1 MFIYVTEEIMTS
13 TQILLLCLCGAAFLV
28 IGLITAIGSTYSLK
42 GIPSKPVGNGQ
53 HGTARFATPKEISRT
68 YKQIPY
74 TPGLWRR
81 GEQLPKV
88 DGLIVGCVER
98 GGQMTALVDDS
109 DIHTLMIGASGVGK
123 TANFLYPNIEYCCA
137 AGMSFVT
144 TDSKGDLYRNTATI
158 ADKYYGYKVSVIDL
172 RNPTRSSGY
181 NMLYLVNKYMD
192 LYKACGKLEFKAKAE
207 KFAKITA
214 KTIISADGNISSM
227 GQNAF
232 FYESAEGLITSVILL
247 VAEFC
252 PPEKRHIISVFKLI
266 QELLAPT
273 SGKEPTAFQ
282 KLINML
288 PSENKAR
295 WFAGA
300 ALNSSEQAM
309 ASVMSTALSRLN
321 AFIDSELEQI
331 LCFDTSIDVEEFCSR
346 KSAIYLVLPEEDAT
360 KHFLISLIFQ
370 QLYREMLTVADD
382 RGGQVEKRVMFYADE
397 IGTLPKIDGLEMIF
411 SASRSRKISI
421 VAIIQSLA
429 QFEKTYG
436 KEGAEIIVDN
446 CQCTLFGSF
455 APNSKTAEEMSRNLG
470 KQTVLSGS
478 VTKSSGRD
486 GGSKSLQMIERP
498 LMTVDELKSM
508 PKGHFIVMKTGCHPM
523 RTRLK
528 LFFKWGIQFEEA
540 YSIEE
545 KFERKVQYAD
555 REEVET
561 AVMERFP
568 TKMIPPVPMEHED
581 ELLVNKLNESAVR
594 RKSPRTRGSKEK

>member
-1 MFIYVTEEIMTS
+1 MTS
-13 TQILLLCLCGAAFLV
+13 SQILLLCICGAAFLI
-28 IGLITAIGSTYSLK
+28 IGLIAAIGSTYYLK
-42 GIPSKPVGNGQ
+42 GIPNKPVGNGQ
-53 HGTARFATPKEISRT
+53 HGTARFATPREISNT
-68 YKQIPY
+68 YKQILY
-74 TPGLWRR
+74 TPEMWRK
-81 GEQLPKV
+81 GQQLPTV
-88 DGLIVGCVER
+88 DGLIVGCNEGV
-98 GGQMTALVDDS
+98 GGMTALVDDA

-158 ADKYYGYKVSVIDL
+158 AEKYYGYKISVIDL

-192 LYKACGKLEFKAKAE
+192 LYKKEDKLEFKAKAE

-214 KTIISADGNISSM
+214 KTIISADGNISNM

-232 FYESAEGLITSVILL
+232 FYECAEGLITAVILL

-266 QELLAPT
+266 QDLLAP
-273 SGKEPTAFQ
+273 SNGKGQTQFQ
-282 KLINML
+282 RLIELL
-288 PSENKAR
+288 PSEHKVR

-321 AFIDSELEQI
+321 AFLDSELEQI
-331 LCFDTSIDVEEFCSR
+331 LCFDTSIDVEEFCNH

-370 QLYREMLTVADD
+370 QLYREMLTVADEK
-382 RGGQVEKRVMFYADE
+382 GGQLDKQVMFYADE

-436 KEGAEIIVDN
+436 REGCEIIVDN

-470 KQTVLSGS
+470 KQTILSGS
-478 VTKSSGRD
+478 VTKSARPE

-508 PKGHFIVMKTGCHPM
+508 PKGHFVVMKTGCHPM

-528 LFFKWGIQFEEA
+528 LFLQWGIRFDKKPYEIPEQSA
-540 YSIEE
+540 
-545 KFERKVQYAD
+545 RKVHYAD
-555 REEVET
+555 KRELEAAIITRYPPAAPDPMEYREELGD
-561 AVMERFP
+561 ALS
-568 TKMIPPVPMEHED
+568 TKRIP
-581 ELLVNKLNESAVR
+581 KTR
-594 RKSPRTRGSKEK
+594 RHMSE

>member
-1 MFIYVTEEIMTS
+1 MNT
-13 TQILLLCLCGAAFLV
+13 TQIILLCICGAFFLIIAIIV
-28 IGLITAIGSTYSLK
+28 AIGDRYSLN
-42 GIPSKPVGNGQ
+42 GIPNKPIGNGQ
-53 HGTARFATPKEISRT
+53 HGTARFATKSEVAKT

-74 TPGLWRR
+74 TPHLWRK
-81 GEQLPKV
+81 GEQLPTV
-88 DGLIVGCVER
+88 DGLIIGCHENA
-98 GGQMTALVDDS
+98 GQMTALVDDA

-137 AGMSFVT
+137 AGMSFAV

-158 ADKYYGYKVSVIDL
+158 AEKYYGYKISIIDL

-192 LYKACGKLEFKAKAE
+192 MYKAENKLEYKAKSE

-214 KTIISADGNISSM
+214 KTIISAGGDISSM

-232 FYESAEGLITSVILL
+232 FYEAAEGLLTAVILL
-247 VAEFC
+247 IAEFC

-266 QELLAPT
+266 QDLLAP
-273 SGKEPTAFQ
+273 SGTKGVSRFQ
-282 KLINML
+282 MLIDKL
-288 PSENKAR
+288 PGEHKAR

-300 ALNSSEQAM
+300 ALNSSDQAM

-321 AFIDSELEQI
+321 SFIDSELEQI
-331 LCFDTSIDVEEFCSR
+331 LCFDTSIDVEEFCNS

-370 QLYREMLTVADD
+370 QLYREILTVADEK
-382 RGGQVEKRVMFYADE
+382 GGTLDKRVMFYMDE
-397 IGTLPKIDGLEMIF
+397 IGTLPKVDGLEMIF
-411 SASRSRKISI
+411 SASRSRKVSI

-446 CQCTLFGSF
+446 CQCTLFGAF
-455 APNSKTAEEMSRNLG
+455 APNSKTAEAMSQNLG

-478 VTKSSGRD
+478 VSRSSGKD
-486 GGSKSLQMIERP
+486 GNSRSLQMIERP

-523 RTRLK
+523 KTRLK
-528 LFFKWGIQFEEA
+528 LFFKWGIQFEDA

-545 KFERKVQYAD
+545 KSERKVHYAD
-555 REEVET
+555 RAELEMEILRKFPQIDVPVEFEDSFDEST
-561 AVMERFP
+561 SKKCTPKTR
-568 TKMIPPVPMEHED
+568 KRPVNQKKD
-581 ELLVNKLNESAVR
+581 S
-594 RKSPRTRGSKEK
+594 

>member
-1 MFIYVTEEIMTS
+1 MTS
-13 TQILLLCLCGAAFLV
+13 SQILLLCICGAAFLI
-28 IGLITAIGSTYSLK
+28 IGLIAAIGSTYYLK
-42 GIPSKPVGNGQ
+42 GIPNKPVGNGQ
-53 HGTARFATPKEISRT
+53 HGTARVATPREISNT
-68 YKQIPY
+68 YKQILY
-74 TPGLWRR
+74 TPEMWRK
-81 GEQLPKV
+81 GQQLPTV
-88 DGLIVGCVER
+88 DGLIVGCNEGV
-98 GGQMTALVDDS
+98 GGMTALVDDA

-158 ADKYYGYKVSVIDL
+158 AEKYYGYKISVIDL

-192 LYKACGKLEFKAKAE
+192 LYKKEDKLEFKAKAE

-214 KTIISADGNISSM
+214 KTIISADGNISNM

-232 FYESAEGLITSVILL
+232 FYECAEGLITAVILL

-266 QELLAPT
+266 QDLLAP
-273 SGKEPTAFQ
+273 SNGKGQTQFQ
-282 KLINML
+282 RLIELL
-288 PSENKAR
+288 PSEHKVR

-321 AFIDSELEQI
+321 AFLDSELEQI
-331 LCFDTSIDVEEFCSR
+331 LCFDTSIDVEEFCNH

-370 QLYREMLTVADD
+370 QLYREMLTVADEK
-382 RGGQVEKRVMFYADE
+382 GGQLDKQVMFYADE

-436 KEGAEIIVDN
+436 REGCEIIVDN

-470 KQTVLSGS
+470 KQTILSGS
-478 VTKSSGRD
+478 VTKSARPE

-508 PKGHFIVMKTGCHPM
+508 PKGHFVVMKTGCHPM

-528 LFFKWGIQFEEA
+528 LFLQWGIRFDKKPYEIPEQSA
-540 YSIEE
+540 
-545 KFERKVQYAD
+545 RKVHYAD
-555 REEVET
+555 KRELEAAIITRYPPAAPDPMEYREELGD
-561 AVMERFP
+561 ALS
-568 TKMIPPVPMEHED
+568 TKRIP
-581 ELLVNKLNESAVR
+581 KTR
-594 RKSPRTRGSKEK
+594 RHMSE

>member
-1 MFIYVTEEIMTS
+1 MTS
-13 TQILLLCLCGAAFLV
+13 SQILLLCICGAAFLI
-28 IGLITAIGSTYSLK
+28 IGLIAAIGSTYYLK
-42 GIPSKPVGNGQ
+42 GIPNKPVGNGQ
-53 HGTARFATPKEISRT
+53 HGTARFATPREISNT
-68 YKQIPY
+68 YKQILY
-74 TPGLWRR
+74 TPEMWRK
-81 GEQLPKV
+81 GQQLPTV
-88 DGLIVGCVER
+88 DGLIVGCNEGV
-98 GGQMTALVDDS
+98 GGMTALVDDA

-158 ADKYYGYKVSVIDL
+158 AEKYYGYKISVIDL

-192 LYKACGKLEFKAKAE
+192 LYKKEDKLEFKAKAE

-214 KTIISADGNISSM
+214 KTIISADGNISNM

-232 FYESAEGLITSVILL
+232 FYECAEGLITAVILL

-266 QELLAPT
+266 QDLLAP
-273 SGKEPTAFQ
+273 SNGKGQTQFQ
-282 KLINML
+282 RLIELL
-288 PSENKAR
+288 PSEHKVR

-321 AFIDSELEQI
+321 AFLDSELEQI
-331 LCFDTSIDVEEFCSR
+331 LCFDTSIDVEEFCNH

-370 QLYREMLTVADD
+370 QLYREMLTVADEK
-382 RGGQVEKRVMFYADE
+382 GGQLDKQVMFYADE

-436 KEGAEIIVDN
+436 REGCEIIVDN

-455 APNSKTAEEMSRNLG
+455 APNSKTAEEMSPNLG
-470 KQTVLSGS
+470 KQTILSGS
-478 VTKSSGRD
+478 VTKSARPE

-508 PKGHFIVMKTGCHPM
+508 PKGHFVVMKTGCHPM

-528 LFFKWGIQFEEA
+528 LFLQWGIRFDKKPYEIPEQSA
-540 YSIEE
+540 
-545 KFERKVQYAD
+545 RKVHYAD
-555 REEVET
+555 KRELEAAIITRYPPAAPDPMEYREELGD
-561 AVMERFP
+561 ALS
-568 TKMIPPVPMEHED
+568 TKRIP
-581 ELLVNKLNESAVR
+581 KTR
-594 RKSPRTRGSKEK
+594 RHMSE

>member
-1 MFIYVTEEIMTS
+1 MTS
-13 TQILLLCLCGAAFLV
+13 SQILLLCLCGAAFLI
-28 IGLITAIGSTYSLK
+28 IGLIAGIGSTYSLK
-42 GIPSKPVGNGQ
+42 GIPNKPVGNGQ
-53 HGTARFATPKEISRT
+53 HGTARFATPREISST

-74 TPGLWRR
+74 TPELWRK
-81 GEQLPKV
+81 GQQLPTV
-88 DGLIVGCVER
+88 DGLIVGCNEGV
-98 GGQMTALVDDS
+98 GGMTALVDDA
-109 DIHTLMIGASGVGK
+109 DIHTLMIGTSGVGK

-158 ADKYYGYKVSVIDL
+158 AEKYYGYKNSVIDL

-192 LYKACGKLEFKAKAE
+192 LYKKEDKLEFKAKAE

-214 KTIISADGNISSM
+214 KTIVSADGNISNM

-232 FYESAEGLITSVILL
+232 FYECAEGLITAVILL

-252 PPEKRHIISVFKLI
+252 PSEKRHIISVFKLI
-266 QELLAPT
+266 QDLLAP
-273 SGKEPTAFQ
+273 SNGKGQTQFQ
-282 KLINML
+282 RLIELL
-288 PSENKAR
+288 PSEHKAR

-321 AFIDSELEQI
+321 AFLDSELEQI
-331 LCFDTSIDVEEFCSR
+331 LCFDTSIDVEEFCNH

-370 QLYREMLTVADD
+370 QLYREMLTVADEK
-382 RGGQVEKRVMFYADE
+382 GGQLDKRVMFYADE

-429 QFEKTYG
+429 QFEKTYSR
-436 KEGAEIIVDN
+436 EGCEIIVDN

-470 KQTVLSGS
+470 KQTILSGS
-478 VTKSSGRD
+478 VTKSARAD

-508 PKGHFIVMKTGCHPM
+508 PKGHFVVMKTGCHPM

-528 LFFKWGIQFEEA
+528 LFLQWGILFDKKPYEIPEQSA
-540 YSIEE
+540 
-545 KFERKVQYAD
+545 RKVHYAD
-555 REEVET
+555 KRELEAAIITRYPPAAHVPVEYREELGD
-561 AVMERFP
+561 ALS
-568 TKMIPPVPMEHED
+568 TKRIP
-581 ELLVNKLNESAVR
+581 KTR
-594 RKSPRTRGSKEK
+594 RHMSE

>member
-1 MFIYVTEEIMTS
+1 MTS
-13 TQILLLCLCGAAFLV
+13 SQILLLCICGAAFLI
-28 IGLITAIGSTYSLK
+28 IGLIAAIGSTYYLK
-42 GIPSKPVGNGQ
+42 GIPNKPVGNGQ
-53 HGTARFATPKEISRT
+53 HGTARFATPREISNP
-68 YKQIPY
+68 YKQILY
-74 TPGLWRR
+74 TPEMWRK
-81 GEQLPKV
+81 GQQLPTV
-88 DGLIVGCVER
+88 DGLIVGCNEGV
-98 GGQMTALVDDS
+98 GGMTALVDDA

-158 ADKYYGYKVSVIDL
+158 AEKYYGYKISVIDL

-192 LYKACGKLEFKAKAE
+192 LYKKEDKLEFKAKAE

-214 KTIISADGNISSM
+214 KTIISADGNISNM

-232 FYESAEGLITSVILL
+232 FYECAEGLITAVILL

-266 QELLAPT
+266 QDLLAP
-273 SGKEPTAFQ
+273 SNGKGQTQFQ
-282 KLINML
+282 RLIELL
-288 PSENKAR
+288 PSEHKVR

-321 AFIDSELEQI
+321 AFLDSELEQI
-331 LCFDTSIDVEEFCSR
+331 LCFDTSIDVEEFCNH

-370 QLYREMLTVADD
+370 QLYREMLTVADEK
-382 RGGQVEKRVMFYADE
+382 GGQLDKRVMFYADE

-436 KEGAEIIVDN
+436 REGCEIIVDN

-470 KQTVLSGS
+470 KQTILSGS
-478 VTKSSGRD
+478 VTKSARPE

-508 PKGHFIVMKTGCHPM
+508 PKGHFVVMKTGCHPM

-528 LFFKWGIQFEEA
+528 LFLQWGIRFDKKPYEIPEQSA
-540 YSIEE
+540 
-545 KFERKVQYAD
+545 RKVHYAD
-555 REEVET
+555 KRELEAAIITRYPPAAPDPMEYREELGD
-561 AVMERFP
+561 ALS
-568 TKMIPPVPMEHED
+568 TKRIP
-581 ELLVNKLNESAVR
+581 KTR
-594 RKSPRTRGSKEK
+594 RHMSE

>member
-1 MFIYVTEEIMTS
+1 MWR
-13 TQILLLCLCGAAFLV
+13 
-28 IGLITAIGSTYSLK
+28 K
-42 GIPSKPVGNGQ
+42 GQ
-53 HGTARFATPKEISRT
+53 
-68 YKQIPY
+68 
-74 TPGLWRR
+74 
-81 GEQLPKV
+81 QLPTV
-88 DGLIVGCVER
+88 DGLIVGCNEGV
-98 GGQMTALVDDS
+98 GGMTALVDDA

-158 ADKYYGYKVSVIDL
+158 AEKYYGYKISVIDL

-192 LYKACGKLEFKAKAE
+192 LYKKEDKLEFKAKAE

-214 KTIISADGNISSM
+214 KTIISADGNISNM

-232 FYESAEGLITSVILL
+232 FYECAEGLITAVILL

-266 QELLAPT
+266 QDLLAP
-273 SGKEPTAFQ
+273 SNGKGQTQFQ
-282 KLINML
+282 RLIELL
-288 PSENKAR
+288 PSEHKVR

-321 AFIDSELEQI
+321 AFLDSELEQI
-331 LCFDTSIDVEEFCSR
+331 LCFDTSIDVEEFCNH

-370 QLYREMLTVADD
+370 QLYREMLTVADEK
-382 RGGQVEKRVMFYADE
+382 GGQLDKRVMFYADE

-436 KEGAEIIVDN
+436 REGCEIIVDN

-470 KQTVLSGS
+470 KQTILSGS
-478 VTKSSGRD
+478 VTKSARPE

-508 PKGHFIVMKTGCHPM
+508 PKGHFVVMKTGCHPM

-528 LFFKWGIQFEEA
+528 LFLQWGIRFDKKPYEIPEQSA
-540 YSIEE
+540 
-545 KFERKVQYAD
+545 RKVHYAD
-555 REEVET
+555 KRELEAAIITRYPPAAPDPMEYREELGD
-561 AVMERFP
+561 ALS
-568 TKMIPPVPMEHED
+568 TKRIP
-581 ELLVNKLNESAVR
+581 KTR
-594 RKSPRTRGSKEK
+594 RHMSE

>member
-1 MFIYVTEEIMTS
+1 MNTA
-13 TQILLLCLCGAAFLV
+13 QIFLLCLCGAFLLV
-28 IGLITAIGSTYSLK
+28 IAALATIGNLYSLK
-42 GIPSKPVGNGQ
+42 GIPNKPVGNGQ
-53 HGTARFATPKEISRT
+53 HGTARFATKGEVTRT

-74 TPGLWRR
+74 TPHLWRN
-81 GEQLPKV
+81 GEQLPSV
-88 DGLIVGCVER
+88 DGLIVGCQETAT
-98 GGQMTALVDDS
+98 GMTALVDDA

-158 ADKYYGYKVSVIDL
+158 AERYYGYKVSVIDL

-192 LYKACGKLEFKAKAE
+192 MYKTEGKLEFKAKSE

-214 KTIISADGNISSM
+214 KTIISAGGDVSNM

-232 FYESAEGLITSVILL
+232 FYEAAEGLLTAVILL
-247 VAEFC
+247 IAEFC

-266 QELLAPT
+266 QDLLAP
-273 SGKEPTAFQ
+273 SEVKGVSRFKQ
-282 KLINML
+282 LIDKLS
-288 PSENKAR
+288 SEHKAR

-300 ALNSSEQAM
+300 ALNSSDQAM

-321 AFIDSELEQI
+321 SFIDSELEQI
-331 LCFDTSIDVEEFCSR
+331 LCFDTSIDVEDFCNH
-346 KSAIYLVLPEEDAT
+346 KSAIYLVLPEEDTT

-370 QLYREMLTVADD
+370 QLYREILTVADEK
-382 RGGQVEKRVMFYADE
+382 GGTLDKRVMFYMDE
-397 IGTLPKIDGLEMIF
+397 VGTLPKIDGLEMIF
-411 SASRSRKISI
+411 SASRSRKVSI

-446 CQCTLFGSF
+446 CQCTLFGAF

-470 KQTVLSGS
+470 KQTVLSGT
-478 VTKSSGRD
+478 VTRSSGN
-486 GGSKSLQMIERP
+486 GGSNRQLQMIERS

-523 RTRLK
+523 KTRLK
-528 LFFKWGIQFEEA
+528 LFFKWGIQFEDA

-545 KFERKVQYAD
+545 KSERKVQYAD
-555 REEVET
+555 CKEVEA
-561 AVMERFP
+561 AVLEKFP
-568 TKMIPPVPMEHED
+568 SQPIPIEFEKGFSNTVTEFSTK
-581 ELLVNKLNESAVR
+581 K
-594 RKSPRTRGSKEK
+594 RTPKTR

>member
-1 MFIYVTEEIMTS
+1 MNT
-13 TQILLLCLCGAAFLV
+13 TQIILLCICGAFFLIIAIIV
-28 IGLITAIGSTYSLK
+28 AIGDRYSLN
-42 GIPSKPVGNGQ
+42 GIPNKPIGNGQ
-53 HGTARFATPKEISRT
+53 HGTARFATKSEVAKT

-74 TPGLWRR
+74 TPHLWRK
-81 GEQLPKV
+81 GEQLPTV
-88 DGLIVGCVER
+88 DGLIIGCHENA
-98 GGQMTALVDDS
+98 GQMTALVDDA

-137 AGMSFVT
+137 AGMSFAV

-158 ADKYYGYKVSVIDL
+158 AEKYYGYKISIIDL

-192 LYKACGKLEFKAKAE
+192 MYKAENKLEYKAKSE

-214 KTIISADGNISSM
+214 KTIISAGGDISSM

-232 FYESAEGLITSVILL
+232 FYEAAEGLLTAVILL
-247 VAEFC
+247 IAEFC

-266 QELLAPT
+266 QDLLAP
-273 SGKEPTAFQ
+273 SGTKGVSRFQ
-282 KLINML
+282 MLIDKL
-288 PSENKAR
+288 PGEHKAR

-300 ALNSSEQAM
+300 ALNSSDQAM

-321 AFIDSELEQI
+321 SFIDSELEQI
-331 LCFDTSIDVEEFCSR
+331 LCFDTSIDVEEFCNS

-370 QLYREMLTVADD
+370 QLYREILTVADEK
-382 RGGQVEKRVMFYADE
+382 GGTLDKRVMFYMDE
-397 IGTLPKIDGLEMIF
+397 IGTLPKVDGLEMIF
-411 SASRSRKISI
+411 SASRSRKVSI

-436 KEGAEIIVDN
+436 KDGAEIIVDN
-446 CQCTLFGSF
+446 CQCTLFGAF
-455 APNSKTAEEMSRNLG
+455 APNSKTAEAMSQNLG

-478 VTKSSGRD
+478 VSRSSGKD
-486 GGSKSLQMIERP
+486 GNSRSLQMIERP

-523 RTRLK
+523 KTRLK
-528 LFFKWGIQFEEA
+528 LFFKWGIQFEDA

-545 KFERKVQYAD
+545 KSERKVHYAD
-555 REEVET
+555 RAELEMEILRKFPQIDVPVEFEDSFDEST
-561 AVMERFP
+561 SKKCTPKTR
-568 TKMIPPVPMEHED
+568 KRPVNQKKD
-581 ELLVNKLNESAVR
+581 S
-594 RKSPRTRGSKEK
+594 

>member
-1 MFIYVTEEIMTS
+1 MTS
-13 TQILLLCLCGAAFLV
+13 SQILLLCLCGAAFLI
-28 IGLITAIGSTYSLK
+28 IGLIAAIGSTYSLK
-42 GIPSKPVGNGQ
+42 GIPNKPVGNGQ
-53 HGTARFATPKEISRT
+53 HGTARFATPREVSNT

-74 TPGLWRR
+74 TPELWRK
-81 GEQLPKV
+81 GQQLPTV
-88 DGLIVGCVER
+88 DGLIVGCNEGV
-98 GGQMTALVDDS
+98 GGMTALVDDA

-158 ADKYYGYKVSVIDL
+158 AEKYYGYKISVIDL

-192 LYKACGKLEFKAKAE
+192 LYKKENKLEFKAKAE

-214 KTIISADGNISSM
+214 KTIISADGNVSNM

-232 FYESAEGLITSVILL
+232 FYECAEGLITAVILL

-266 QELLAPT
+266 QDLLAP
-273 SGKEPTAFQ
+273 SNGKGQTQFQ
-282 KLINML
+282 RLIELL
-288 PSENKAR
+288 PSEHKAR

-321 AFIDSELEQI
+321 AFLDSELEQI
-331 LCFDTSIDVEEFCSR
+331 LCFDTSIDVEEFCNS

-370 QLYREMLTVADD
+370 QLYREMLTVADEK
-382 RGGQVEKRVMFYADE
+382 GGQLDKRVMFYADE

-436 KEGAEIIVDN
+436 REGCEIIVDN

-470 KQTVLSGS
+470 KQTILSGS
-478 VTKSSGRD
+478 VTKSARAD

-508 PKGHFIVMKTGCHPM
+508 PKGHFVVMKTGCHPM

-528 LFFKWGIQFEEA
+528 LFLQWGIRFDKKPYEIPEQ
-540 YSIEE
+540 ST
-545 KFERKVQYAD
+545 RKVHYAD
-555 REEVET
+555 KRELETAIISRYPPAAPDPVEYREELGD
-561 AVMERFP
+561 ALS
-568 TKMIPPVPMEHED
+568 TKRIP
-581 ELLVNKLNESAVR
+581 KTR
-594 RKSPRTRGSKEK
+594 RHMSE

>member
-1 MFIYVTEEIMTS
+1 MTS
-13 TQILLLCLCGAAFLV
+13 SQILLLCICGAAFLI
-28 IGLITAIGSTYSLK
+28 IGLIAAIGSTYSLK
-42 GIPSKPVGNGQ
+42 GIPNKPVGNGQ
-53 HGTARFATPKEISRT
+53 HGTARFATPREVSNT

-74 TPGLWRR
+74 TPELWRK
-81 GEQLPKV
+81 GQQLPTV
-88 DGLIVGCVER
+88 DGLIVGCNESV
-98 GGQMTALVDDS
+98 GGMTALVDDA

-158 ADKYYGYKVSVIDL
+158 AEKYYGYKISVIDL

-192 LYKACGKLEFKAKAE
+192 LYKKEDKLEFKAKAE

-214 KTIISADGNISSM
+214 KTIISADGNISNM

-232 FYESAEGLITSVILL
+232 FYECAEGLITAVILL

-266 QELLAPT
+266 QDLLAP
-273 SGKEPTAFQ
+273 SNGKGQTQFQ
-282 KLINML
+282 RLIELL
-288 PSENKAR
+288 PSEHKVR

-321 AFIDSELEQI
+321 AFLDSELEQI
-331 LCFDTSIDVEEFCSR
+331 LCFDTSIDVEEFCNS

-370 QLYREMLTVADD
+370 QLYREMLTVADEK
-382 RGGQVEKRVMFYADE
+382 GGQLGKRVMFYADE

-436 KEGAEIIVDN
+436 REGCEIIVDN

-470 KQTVLSGS
+470 KQTILSGS
-478 VTKSSGRD
+478 VTKSARPD

-508 PKGHFIVMKTGCHPM
+508 PKGHFVVMKTGCHPM
-523 RTRLK
+523 KTRLK
-528 LFFKWGIQFEEA
+528 LFLQWGIRFDKKPYEIPEQSA
-540 YSIEE
+540 
-545 KFERKVQYAD
+545 RKVHYAD
-555 REEVET
+555 KRELETAIITRYPPAAPDPVEYREELGD
-561 AVMERFP
+561 ALSAKR
-568 TKMIPPVPMEHED
+568 IP
-581 ELLVNKLNESAVR
+581 KTR
-594 RKSPRTRGSKEK
+594 RRMSE

>member
-1 MFIYVTEEIMTS
+1 MNH
-13 TQILLLCLCGAAFLV
+13 TQIILLCLCGVFFV
-28 IGLITAIGSTYSLK
+28 LIAVLAAIGNLYSLK
-42 GIPSKPVGNGQ
+42 GIPNKPVGNGQ
-53 HGTARFATPKEISRT
+53 HGTARFATRGEVSRT

-74 TPGLWRR
+74 TPQLWRN
-81 GEQLPKV
+81 GEKLPTV

-98 GGQMTALVDDS
+98 AGTMTALVDDA

-158 ADKYYGYKVSVIDL
+158 AERYYGYKISVIDL

-192 LYKACGKLEFKAKAE
+192 LYKSEGKLEYKAKSE
-207 KFAKITA
+207 KYAKITA
-214 KTIISADGNISSM
+214 KTIISAGGDVSNM

-232 FYESAEGLITSVILL
+232 FYEAAEGLLTAVILL

-266 QELLAPT
+266 QDLLAP
-273 SGKEPTAFQ
+273 SGTKGMSQFQ
-282 KLINML
+282 MLIDKL
-288 PSENKAR
+288 PSEHKAR

-321 AFIDSELEQI
+321 SFIDSELEQI
-331 LCFDTSIDVEEFCSR
+331 LCFDTSIDVEDFCNS

-370 QLYREMLTVADD
+370 QLYREILTVADEK
-382 RGGQVEKRVMFYADE
+382 GGQLDKRVMFYMDE
-397 IGTLPKIDGLEMIF
+397 VGTLPKIDGLEMIF
-411 SASRSRKISI
+411 SASRSRKVSI

-446 CQCTLFGSF
+446 CQCTLFGAF

-478 VTKSSGRD
+478 VTRSSGNN
-486 GGSKSLQMIERP
+486 GGSRQLQMIERS

-523 RTRLK
+523 RTQLK

-545 KFERKVQYAD
+545 KSERKVQYAD
-555 REEVET
+555 REEVEA
-561 AVMERFP
+561 AVEERWPYKPAPIEFAEYEETLP
-568 TKMIPPVPMEHED
+568 KRHSPKT
-581 ELLVNKLNESAVR
+581 R
-594 RKSPRTRGSKEK
+594 R